1 MSSKLED
8 KVVVER
14 SAASQGVSPSA
25 FMRELRPEY
34 YSDTKTRTAYALT
47 PEILEYCLETVT
59 ERNETHDFELFC
71 RKLCERTIC
80 PNLRP
85 QTGPEGGGD
94 SKADAETYP
103 VADEISAR
111 YYVGEANSG
120 RERWAF
126 AFSAKK
132 RWSDKVRHDVK
143 GLVGTGRAYDRIIFV
158 TSRFARAK
166 DRARIEDELSKE
178 HVVPI
183 TIHDRSW
190 IVKEVIENDRTDLA
204 INYLKIGDASDAVK
218 LGPTDYTR
226 ARQLEDI
233 ERAIDDPDAYKGMEL
248 QLVTEALVAAK
259 LSRGLER
266 PRTETDGRFERAIRL
281 ADRHGVFR
289 QKLEARYERIW
300 TAFWWYDDFELLKA
314 SYADFEAQALES
326 DSAKNL
332 QLLSN
337 LQQLLV
343 NSVIHGHMTAEEC
356 QFKER
361 VARLKAALER
371 LVFRSRHFVPIKSTQ
386 TATFTPGLRN
396 QMLESQH

>member
-1 MSSKLED
+1 M
-8 KVVVER
+8 
-14 SAASQGVSPSA
+14 
-25 FMRELRPEY
+25 
-34 YSDTKTRTAYALT
+34 
-47 PEILEYCLETVT
+47 
-59 ERNETHDFELFC
+59 
-71 RKLCERTIC
+71 
-80 PNLRP
+80 
-85 QTGPEGGGD
+85 
-94 SKADAETYP
+94 
-103 VADEISAR
+103 
-111 YYVGEANSG
+111 
-120 RERWAF
+120 
-126 AFSAKK
+126 
-132 RWSDKVRHDVK
+132 
-143 GLVGTGRAYDRIIFV
+143 
-158 TSRFARAK
+158 
-166 DRARIEDELSKE
+166 
-178 HVVPI
+178 PI

-314 SYADFEAQALES
+314 SYADFEVQALES

-356 QFKER
+356 QLKER

-371 LVFRSRHFVPIKSTQ
+371 LAQEADRPNNALEAQTTLLQVRLNEVLMARDWEALSAIWNDFAGVLDRAEGLGEYDADGLVYFIEAIGERAGNDPAYNSLVEKTAEFVSRRKSEN
-386 TATFTPGLRN
+386 GGDKLVHGSGGI
-396 QMLESQH
+396 SQPRAE